1 MKINDLDVSN
11 RNILRV
17 VKKKKISGY
26 DFIENLLTFI
36 SILIKRNLCLRTSTN
51 LVLTSFGL
59 KCFTAFDVVMLN
71 LLFYGTFVVE
81 RVGLG
86 LGIGDFAILRKGKIK
101 LQNFIFGFLDCHQL
115 FYMKLRFQPVFV
127 VSFAFTVE
135 AAGLVIFTRLFA
147 VVAAVNFDRK

>member
-17 VKKKKISGY
+17 VKKKISGY

-36 SILIKRNLCLRTSTN
+36 SILIKRNLCVRTSTN

-59 KCFTAFDVVMLN
+59 KCCTAFNVVMLN

-86 LGIGDFAILRKGKIK
+86 LGIGDFAILRKEKIK
-101 LQNFIFGFLDCHQL
+101 LQNFNFWVSGLSSAILYETSLSTCFCCFFCFYSRRCGFSYL
-115 FYMKLRFQPVFV
+115 Y
-127 VSFAFTVE
+127 
-135 AAGLVIFTRLFA
+135 
-147 VVAAVNFDRK
+147 